1 MLRNLSFISRNKT
14 SVSLLI
20 LTLIVGGVGA
30 HATGLINTQS
40 GGYLVCVNSTT
51 KVVTYPGKSSCS
63 KGHKKLLLGAQGLAG
78 ENGLAGAAGP
88 IGSTGLTGQQ
98 GPGGSGA
105 TGATGA
111 TGPAGAAGTN
121 GTSGSSAPI
130 VTGANCIGAKCTYKI
145 GDTGPGTG
153 IIFFV
158 DYNDQYPELNYLEA
172 APITCES
179 TSLSWSLEGTSV
191 TAVSGW
197 AGRGVGDS
205 SKNTAAI
212 KAVFNLETSTT
223 NASYFA
229 SSCLAGE
236 KGDWLLGSL
245 GVMKLMYDNMQ
256 GIGEFSFG
264 NYWSSSQATSSDAW
278 YVAFDGGYQQ
288 KANKNSGYY
297 VRPVRAF

>member
-1 MLRNLSFISRNKT
+1 MFRNLSFISRNRT

-51 KVVTYPGKSSCS
+51 KVVTYPGTSSCS
-63 KGHKKLLLGAQGLAG
+63 KGNKKLLLGAQGLAG
-78 ENGLAGAAGP
+78 ENGLTGAAGP

-105 TGATGA
+105 TG
-111 TGPAGAAGTN
+111 PAGAAGTN
-121 GTSGSSAPI
+121 GTSGSSAPT

-158 DYNDQYPELNYLEA
+158 DYNDQYPGLNYLEA

-179 TSLSWSLEGTSV
+179 ASLSWSLVGTSV

-197 AGRGVGDS
+197 AGRGVGAS
-205 SKNTAAI
+205 SNNTAAI
-212 KAVFNLETSTT
+212 KAVFNLENSTT

-229 SSCLAGE
+229 SSCSAGS
-236 KGDWLLGSL
+236 KSDWLLGSL
-245 GVMKLMYDNMQ
+245 GEMKLMYDNMQ
-256 GIGEFSFG
+256 GIGEFSLG
-264 NYWSSSQATSSDAW
+264 NYWSSSEATSSNAW
-278 YVAFDGGYQQ
+278 YVVFDGGYQGNQ
-288 KANKNSGYY
+288 NKNSGYY
-297 VRPVRAF
+297 VRPLRAF